1 MIKCRMYL
9 EKHRV
14 RVRALAKAISN
25 WSKSRLNNCVPVS
38 LSVGA
43 GRWLRSPGQG
53 FSWLSNPST
62 LVTRLGW
69 GQGIPPKG
77 LVMGEE
83 NLIQLLLSVDGK
95 NMPKHRFF
103 CLMLGKRLKISAFH
117 LALLSHCFTEDSEY
131 LHCNAAA
138 AAAQGF
144 PNSLPRISW
153 LSTSPSFRGRRKG
166 SAQYHC
172 IPALERDYHQSCCCQ
187 LAVGAAP
194 GLENFMP

>member
-43 GRWLRSPGQG
+43 GQWLRFPGQG

-62 LVTRLGW
+62 LVTRLRW

-77 LVMGEE
+77 LVVGEE
-83 NLIQLLLSVDGK
+83 NLSQLLLSVDGK

-103 CLMLGKRLKISAFH
+103 CLMLEKK
-117 LALLSHCFTEDSEY
+117 TEDICFPPSIAQPLLHWRLWIIFTAMLLLLLLKDFLTLCLGFPDSLLLPLSEGTGRVQLSITAY
-131 LHCNAAA
+131 QPWNETIIRAAA
-138 AAAQGF
+138 A
-144 PNSLPRISW
+144 S
-153 LSTSPSFRGRRKG
+153 
-166 SAQYHC
+166 
-172 IPALERDYHQSCCCQ
+172 
-187 LAVGAAP
+187 
-194 GLENFMP
+194 